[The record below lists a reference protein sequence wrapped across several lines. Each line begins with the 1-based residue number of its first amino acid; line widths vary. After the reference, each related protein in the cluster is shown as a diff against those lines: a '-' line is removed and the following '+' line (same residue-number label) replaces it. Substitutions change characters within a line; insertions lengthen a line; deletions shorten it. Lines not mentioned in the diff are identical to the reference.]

1 MAVSRFM
8 QSLWMIV
15 AALLF
20 SLMGVAVKLASAH
33 YNTWEIVF
41 YRGLVGVIVIGSLI
55 ANHARRTQGSI
66 RAALATPRI
75 GMHLTRGISGTI
87 SVTLWFY
94 SIAGLPIATAMTINY
109 SSPLFIGAWIAWTAR
124 RAGDRID
131 VLMMAVLAAG
141 FIGVMVLLQPTIGND
156 QWVFATVG
164 TLSAALAAVAYLS
177 VKTLGHAGEPN
188 ARIVFYFSAM
198 NALSGLAGASLFG
211 FHAHDARGLALL
223 AGVGL
228 TASLAQLAMTRAFAS
243 GGTLLT
249 ANLGFTGVVFSS
261 LWGIAIFGDVV
272 RLESMIG
279 MAIIIV
285 SGVLATVMTARALK
299 RAKEQPDEAVASN

>member
-1 MAVSRFM
+1 M

-20 SLMGVAVKLASAH
+20 SLMGVAVKLASSQ

-41 YRGLVGVIVIGSLI
+41 YRGLVGLIVIGAMI
-55 ANHARRTQGSI
+55 AMHSRRTHGSI
-66 RAALATPRI
+66 REALATRRI

-109 SSPLFIGAWIAWTAR
+109 SSPLFIGAWIAWSAR
-124 RAGDRID
+124 RAGNRID
-131 VLMMAVLAAG
+131 VLMMAALMAG
-141 FIGVMVLLQPTIGND
+141 FVGVMVLLQPTLAND
-156 QWVFATVG
+156 QWVFAIIG
-164 TLSAALAAVAYLS
+164 TTSAALTAVAYLS
-177 VKTLGHAGEPN
+177 VKALGQAGEPN

-211 FHAHDARGLALL
+211 FHSHDARGLALL
-223 AGVGL
+223 ACVGI
-228 TASLAQLAMTRAFAS
+228 TASLAQLAMTRAYAS

-249 ANLGFTGVVFSS
+249 ANLGFTGIVFSS
-261 LWGIAIFGDVV
+261 IWGIAIFGDVIH
-272 RLESMIG
+272 LESAIG
-279 MAIIIV
+279 MAIIIA
-285 SGVLATVMTARALK
+285 SGVLATLMTARALK
-299 RAKEQPDEAVASN
+299 RTKEEPDEVVGSI

>member
-1 MAVSRFM
+1 
-8 QSLWMIV
+8 MIV

-20 SLMGVAVKLASAH
+20 SLMGVAVKLASSQ
-33 YNTWEIVF
+33 YSTWEIVF
-41 YRGLVGVIVIGSLI
+41 YRGLVGVIVIGTLI
-55 ANHARRTQGSI
+55 ATHARRTHGSI
-66 RAALATPRI
+66 RKALATPRI

-109 SSPLFIGAWIAWTAR
+109 SSPLFIGAWIAWSAYRAR
-124 RAGDRID
+124 ERID
-131 VLMMAVLAAG
+131 TLMMAALAAG
-141 FIGVMVLLQPTIGND
+141 FVGVIVLLRPTIGND
-156 QWVFATVG
+156 QWVFAVVG
-164 TLSAALAAVAYLS
+164 TVSAALAAVAYLS
-177 VKTLGHAGEPN
+177 VKALGHAGEPN

-223 AGVGL
+223 AGVGV

-261 LWGIAIFGDVV
+261 IWGIAIFGDVI
-272 RLESMIG
+272 RLESLLG

-299 RAKEQPDEAVASN
+299 RSKEEPDEVVGSI